1 MNKKNTGTADV
12 LMIILSVVLT
22 LGVTFVFHAC
32 AVKEDGSFMSCH
44 WAEKVVFG
52 LGCVMTVISLEHLC
66 AGSPKTKMGIGMA
79 LLPIEIFTAFVPGV
93 TVKLCMMN
101 NMRCHTAM
109 RPAVIVICVIL
120 AIVTAVDIVIQKKK
134 EDAGK

>member
-1 MNKKNTGTADV
+1 MVRIVNV
-12 LMIILSVVLT
+12 ILCDNIYDPYL
-22 LGVTFVFHAC
+22 
-32 AVKEDGSFMSCH
+32 
-44 WAEKVVFG
+44 
-52 LGCVMTVISLEHLC
+52 
-66 AGSPKTKMGIGMA
+66 
-79 LLPIEIFTAFVPGV
+79 IFTAFVPGV